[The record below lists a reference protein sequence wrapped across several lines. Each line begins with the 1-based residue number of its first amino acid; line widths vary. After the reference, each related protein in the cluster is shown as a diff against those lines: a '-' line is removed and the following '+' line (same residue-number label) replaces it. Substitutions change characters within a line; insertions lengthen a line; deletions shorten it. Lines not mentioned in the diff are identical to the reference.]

1 MLTGQGGWARSR
13 RFYCFQAMSE
23 EQLKAV
29 ETEASAQLEEKDGEA
44 VVEKISEEDLEG
56 VAGGISF
63 IGGASA
69 FAQKLPYI
77 E

>member
-1 MLTGQGGWARSR
+1 MLTGQGRSARSR
-13 RFYCFQAMSE
+13 WMLFFQAMSE

-56 VAGGISF
+56 VAGGNLIIVPSC
-63 IGGASA
+63 A
-69 FAQKLPYI
+69 AQSDYLVY
-77 E
+77 